1 MSEKEKKTA
10 APFPAKGVWVCVD
23 RYGNYDM
30 AGRLYSI
37 ASGWGKEFE
46 NVADLLLKTD
56 TLLDRQKL
64 PQAFQE
70 KRSFQKKSREEKS
83 REETG
88 RAAERTEP
96 ERLPKEEVLEQRGR
110 YGTYNIGIESRMNTN
125 WQGFVRDEDGKLVGI
140 FESEL
145 ELLNILLRKSKTRG
159 NA

>member
-1 MSEKEKKTA
+1 
-10 APFPAKGVWVCVD
+10 
-23 RYGNYDM
+23 M

-83 REETG
+83 REET
-88 RAAERTEP
+88 AERLNGRNRNGFRKKKFWNRGADTAPTISVLNP
-96 ERLPKEEVLEQRGR
+96 E
-110 YGTYNIGIESRMNTN
+110 
-125 WQGFVRDEDGKLVGI
+125 
-140 FESEL
+140 
-145 ELLNILLRKSKTRG
+145 
-159 NA
+159 